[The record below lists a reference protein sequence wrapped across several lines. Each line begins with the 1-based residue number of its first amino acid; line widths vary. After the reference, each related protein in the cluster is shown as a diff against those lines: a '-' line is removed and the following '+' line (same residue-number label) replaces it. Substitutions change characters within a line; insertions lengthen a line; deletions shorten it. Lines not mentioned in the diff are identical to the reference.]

1 MGGKTALQVALRF
14 PERVSCLIVVDIA
27 PVQYEHFQKNLKLIR
42 AVQEL
47 SLLKK
52 MTRAE
57 VEKSLPRRLMKS
69 IFFSFL
75 MTNLICKEGQSQW
88 RIGLEQIASGLPEL
102 LNYLNPENTFS
113 GPTLFLGG
121 ANSDYIKTEYHK
133 QIRILFPESSVK
145 MLKNCGHWLHVE
157 QPESFQKTVSV
168 FLQQNGLL

>member
-1 MGGKTALQVALRF
+1 MSVYD
-14 PERVSCLIVVDIA
+14 VMVVR
-27 PVQYEHFQKNLKLIR
+27 EKNIL
-42 AVQEL
+42 
-47 SLLKK
+47 
-52 MTRAE
+52 
-57 VEKSLPRRLMKS
+57 
-69 IFFSFL
+69 SFL
-75 MTNLICKEGQSQW
+75 MTNLICKERQSQW

-157 QPESFQKTVSV
+157 QPESFQKTVSA

>member
-1 MGGKTALQVALRF
+1 MKEL
-14 PERVSCLIVVDIA
+14 
-27 PVQYEHFQKNLKLIR
+27 VQFCEVNCKRLSNLD
-42 AVQEL
+42 A
-47 SLLKK
+47 
-52 MTRAE
+52 
-57 VEKSLPRRLMKS
+57 RRTES
-69 IFFSFL
+69 R
-75 MTNLICKEGQSQW
+75 

-145 MLKNCGHWLHVE
+145 MLKNCGHWLHVG
-157 QPESFQKTVSV
+157 QPESFQKTVSA

>member
-1 MGGKTALQVALRF
+1 
-14 PERVSCLIVVDIA
+14 
-27 PVQYEHFQKNLKLIR
+27 
-42 AVQEL
+42 
-47 SLLKK
+47 

-57 VEKSLPRRLMKS
+57 VEKKLADKIDEKHIL
-69 IFFSFL
+69 SFL

-88 RIGLEQIASGLPEL
+88 RIGLEQIAPGLPEL

-113 GPTLFLGG
+113 EPTLFLGG
-121 ANSDYIKTEYHK
+121 ANSYYIKTEYHK

-157 QPESFQKTVSV
+157 QPESFQKTVPV

>member
-1 MGGKTALQVALRF
+1 MSVYD
-14 PERVSCLIVVDIA
+14 VMVVR
-27 PVQYEHFQKNLKLIR
+27 EKNIL
-42 AVQEL
+42 
-47 SLLKK
+47 
-52 MTRAE
+52 
-57 VEKSLPRRLMKS
+57 
-69 IFFSFL
+69 SFL
-75 MTNLICKEGQSQW
+75 VTKLICKERQSQW
-88 RIGLEQIASGLPEL
+88 RIGLEQIASDLPEL

-157 QPESFQKTVSV
+157 QPKSFQKTVSA